1 MAWAPPEDKQFATKN
16 FALRRCL
23 KWLACDIGSFSG
35 FTVVNAV
42 VRSISVDEQ
51 FPAELPEIE
60 RARWQTMTV
69 YQRSLAA
76 NRIKAFVGWQA
87 GELSLAD
94 ALVLAKLSKSRFY
107 RLAAKWHDTPNL
119 DAVGAFTGTAGGKSS
134 RLDPLVVNALQAVVP
149 EVVRLNQ
156 GSSVRRLVNLM
167 KERVK
172 IPEDDLPSE
181 LRLRKFVE
189 DELRRVSATGM
200 AGHAIRFDC
209 TAIDIPQADRR
220 PFIMFAAIDTGTR
233 LVLGVAVLES
243 ATAIKGYAMA
253 AADALDRIPSDFGG
267 LSWTDRVARIEIT
280 AGADIDPSME
290 LVESLSQRVG
300 ALVQLARAPKRFGRY
315 LRRSV
320 GDGIG
325 RILFTPARTLTGD
338 AAPNTKDMTPWMF
351 ENAQGAVREAVSA
364 YNKAIL
370 ATLTDAVSKPV
381 PGELIL
387 ALKHVASQ

>member
-1 MAWAPPEDKQFATKN
+1 MGKQFATKN
-16 FALRRCL
+16 FALRRSL

-35 FTVVNAV
+35 HTVVNAV
-42 VRSISVDEQ
+42 VRRRSVDEQ
-51 FPAELPEIE
+51 FPAELPEID
-60 RARWQTMTV
+60 RARWRTMTV

-76 NRIKAFVGWQA
+76 NRIKAFVDWQA
-87 GELSLAD
+87 GELTLAD
-94 ALVLAKLSKSRFY
+94 ALELAKLSKSRFY
-107 RLAAKWHDTPNL
+107 RLAAKWHDTPGL

-134 RLDPLVVNALQAVVP
+134 RLDPGVVNALQAVVP

-156 GSSVRRLVNLM
+156 GASVRRLVNLM
-167 KERVK
+167 KERVNV
-172 IPEDDLPSE
+172 PEDDLPSE

-253 AADALDRIPSDFGG
+253 AADALDRIPSDLGG

-338 AAPNTKDMTPWMF
+338 AAPNTKDMTPWMS
-351 ENAQGAVREAVSA
+351 ENAQGAVREAVST

-370 ATLTDAVSKPV
+370 ATLTDADSKPV